1 MLGFCFYT
9 FNSSSFLFIVNMLLL
24 LQVLLASVAIA
35 FPTALLEPQKRASN
49 KLGGVACENII
60 CSQIGIGLLE
70 AGGNAA
76 DALVGTLFC
85 VGVVAPWHSGIGGGG
100 KSIIIQE
107 TSVALCSA
115 VHLNLQAGTSQRH
128 MTSPYTYVTKHS
140 NRPL

>member
-1 MLGFCFYT
+1 MLGFCFYSVD
-9 FNSSSFLFIVNMLLL
+9 SSSFLSIVNMLLL
-24 LQVLLASVAIA
+24 LQLLLASVALS
-35 FPTALLEPQKRASN
+35 FPTALLEPQKRTSN

-100 KSIIIQE
+100 KSIIAQE

-115 VHLNLQAGTSQRH
+115 VQRASWDKPEPH
-128 MTSPYTYVTKHS
+128 DFSLHS
-140 NRPL
+140 HDETL

>member
-1 MLGFCFYT
+1 ML
-9 FNSSSFLFIVNMLLL
+9 FLQL
-24 LQVLLASVAIA
+24 LLASVALS
-35 FPTALLEPQKRASN
+35 FPTAQVEPQKRASN

-100 KSIIIQE
+100 KSTITLE
-107 TSVALCSA
+107 VFRTPGPA
-115 VHLNLQAGTSQRH
+115 VHFNLQAWGGQRD
-128 MTSPYTYVTKHS
+128 MVSPHVELTKHS
-140 NRPL
+140 NRSF